1 MARNFIRSL
10 MGLQPKREEDIELL
24 NESGRIDPRLKSSP
38 KPTARESIEQ
48 AIEGY
53 RLLKER
59 AGTVK
64 KDK

>member
-1 MARNFIRSL
+1 MARNLIRSL
-10 MGLQPKREEDIELL
+10 MGLHPKREEDIELP
-24 NESGRIDPRLKSSP
+24 NESGRIDPQLKSPP

-48 AIEGY
+48 AIKGY

-59 AGTVK
+59 TGTVK